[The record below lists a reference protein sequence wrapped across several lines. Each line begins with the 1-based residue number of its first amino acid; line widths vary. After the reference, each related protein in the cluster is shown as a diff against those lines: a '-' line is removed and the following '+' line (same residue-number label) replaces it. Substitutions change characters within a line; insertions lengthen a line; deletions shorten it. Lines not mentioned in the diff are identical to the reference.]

1 VARRGQ
7 GRGGASAAWATA
19 REEASDVG
27 RKRRRKE
34 EIDADGLNRL
44 FLADVS
50 VDVKSKE
57 LFSAATDT
65 AAE

>member
-1 VARRGQ
+1 M
-7 GRGGASAAWATA
+7 SA
-19 REEASDVG
+19 E

-65 AAE
+65 AAEYSLIFGGLRQ